1 MALDLPRPAV
11 PGLDENG
18 VLDIEAL
25 NQEALRVI
33 CKATSA
39 AAGKWLH
46 AFWQGTDS
54 SGKASDLRG
63 DSRLLFSGEE
73 PVPFEIP
80 FILLRGLDQGH
91 AVVSYTVQPN
101 QDFEHGHEESDRV
114 NILVGTRNFP
124 GAGLN
129 VASIREAHELQLN
142 ETNVSGS
149 GAMVAVPPWQAMQAG
164 DKVVMTWKGFRDN
177 GGNAVEL
184 VLDHDVVESEV
195 GLPVGFE
202 IPRAT
207 LARTPRG
214 TGLLSYEIKYAN
226 GGLTPSPVQRFTVLP
241 APTDLL
247 PALRILEHGSGGP
260 IDPGLVSN
268 GLTFSIEAYAQL
280 QEGDSLIISI
290 EDTATNLVEFITG
303 IRLDRSSVDSGLLHA
318 KVQGDWLEDYL
329 DRDIALRYQVAR
341 PGMGL
346 GGEPLALSVRAPM
359 NLPVPVVDSASGV
372 GEAEGEFK
380 AGDAGDGI
388 RIRVPSKAVYPAG
401 AQVQMHWEGFPGS
414 GSEIVTVSDGSTPP
428 TFVVSPSVVAPNIGK
443 VVKVFYRVTVSGDM
457 PRDSQVFSLKV
468 LPIPVFGY
476 PTLSCVEAVNNQ
488 LRVGN
493 LPARGASLSVASW
506 PLIALDHLVTLTA
519 VGVMR
524 NGLTDIK
531 EVYKLPVASVT
542 SPLQT
547 YLEKTWLAGLAL
559 NSVVELTVSVTAD
572 GGETYIIFPRVR
584 VTILA

>member
-11 PGLDENG
+11 PGLDEHG

-359 NLPVPVVDSASGV
+359 NLPMPVVDSASGV

-380 AGDAGDGI
+380 AGDTGNGI

-401 AQVQMHWEGFPGS
+401 AQVQMHWEGFPDS
-414 GSEIVTVSDGSTPP
+414 GSQIVTLSDGGTPP

-468 LPIPVFGY
+468 LPIPAFGY
-476 PTLSCVEAVNNQ
+476 PTLNCVEAVNNQ
-488 LRVGN
+488 LRVGT
-493 LPARGASLSVASW
+493 LPTRGASLSVASW

-519 VGVMR
+519 VGVLR
-524 NGLTDIK
+524 NGVTQIK
-531 EVYKLPVASVT
+531 EVYKLPVMSVT

-547 YLEKTWLAGLAL
+547 YLDKTWLAGLAL